1 MSERVS
7 LAIPRMS
14 TAAQAAFRADITH
27 ARETLSLLESVVPND
42 ASAGQ
47 SSWLRFLHDQKPVA
61 LVQAIVARRTSDLE
75 SSIREVEYNLK
86 RSVLVLSDDELQEY
100 KMSLRRTDELN
111 RDEIRRY
118 ELIKALY
125 VAEYDERSRLK
136 DLQEARQALDE
147 IDLPVYLTP

>member
-1 MSERVS
+1 M
-7 LAIPRMS
+7 
-14 TAAQAAFRADITH
+14 
-27 ARETLSLLESVVPND
+27 
-42 ASAGQ
+42 
-47 SSWLRFLHDQKPVA
+47 
-61 LVQAIVARRTSDLE
+61 QAIVARRTSDLE